1 MTMNGAMLL
10 PEFDMEMAN
19 TRKALERIP
28 EDQIQFRPH
37 GKSWTLRELAGH
49 VAQVPGWLTVTL
61 QTAELDIGQPFPQP
75 KLDSKADILAA
86 FDAALAEARPALE
99 AASSDDLMAT
109 WTMKMG
115 DEIMFSMPRM
125 AVVRSFVMNHMI
137 HHRGQLTVYLRLCGG
152 SVPALY
158 GPSADEEN

>member
-1 MTMNGAMLL
+1 MNGATML
-10 PEFDMEMAN
+10 PEFDLEMAN

-28 EDQIQFRPH
+28 DDQLQFRPH
-37 GKSWTLRELAGH
+37 EKSWTLRELAGH
-49 VAQVPGWLTVTL
+49 VAQVPGWLTMTL
-61 QTAELDIGQPFPQP
+61 QTAELDVSQPFPEP
-75 KLDSKADILAA
+75 KLDTKADILAT

-99 AASSDDLMAT
+99 AASGDDLMAT

-115 DEIMFSMPRM
+115 DQEVFSMPKV
-125 AVVRSFVMNHMI
+125 AVLRSFVLNHMI
-137 HHRGQLTVYLRLCGG
+137 HHRGQLTVYLRLSGG